1 MPLTTT
7 SWVIPTGTLCLPLNR
22 GDHPTPVLGRHPY
35 SYPFHVQRLHP
46 RKGLF
51 GIHLDTAL
59 LAFAHF
65 GARHDTPPQSSF
77 GWGRLRPTTLARFG
91 ARRVSLSG
99 RGLAGRDSYPPLCA
113 ARRAA
118 RLSHAGARESVHAS
132 STRGT
137 RTPYTPLRRVARHAA
152 PGDTSPADLPLK
164 ARSAMRGTT
173 PRQET
178 ETVHRSSNPLPPL
191 MARYIVPAPCSRE
204 SILLYQAFCTIL
216 RYHGA
221 FCTNTSS
228 ILDSLLYMFGLCGST
243 CLSLLY

>member
-1 MPLTTT
+1 MTIAGSGQFAARSRNSPSAPVVSRPFASASCLLPPLPG
-7 SWVIPTGTLCLPLNR
+7 VIPTGTLCLPLNR
-22 GDHPTPVLGRHPY
+22 SDHPTPVLGHHPY

-132 STRGT
+132 PTRGT
-137 RTPYTPLRRVARHAA
+137 RTPYTPLSAAWLGTRR
-152 PGDTSPADLPLK
+152 L
-164 ARSAMRGTT
+164 GT
-173 PRQET
+173 R
-178 ETVHRSSNPLPPL
+178 PP
-191 MARYIVPAPCSRE
+191 PTFP
-204 SILLYQAFCTIL
+204 
-216 RYHGA
+216 
-221 FCTNTSS
+221 
-228 ILDSLLYMFGLCGST
+228 
-243 CLSLLY
+243 

>member
-1 MPLTTT
+1 MSQEQSVWRLSELGKGPTALKLHREPVGSPGPGSASCLLPPLPGLFPR
-7 SWVIPTGTLCLPLNR
+7 VHYAYRLIDR
-22 GDHPTPVLGRHPY
+22 GDHPTPVLGRHPC

-59 LAFAHF
+59 LAFAHL

-137 RTPYTPLRRVARHAA
+137 RTPYTPLSAAWLGTRR
-152 PGDTSPADLPLK
+152 PGT
-164 ARSAMRGTT
+164 R
-173 PRQET
+173 
-178 ETVHRSSNPLPPL
+178 PP
-191 MARYIVPAPCSRE
+191 PTFP
-204 SILLYQAFCTIL
+204 
-216 RYHGA
+216 
-221 FCTNTSS
+221 
-228 ILDSLLYMFGLCGST
+228 
-243 CLSLLY
+243 